1 MSKYGNS
8 YSGNSFLEWWKTHY
22 GTDYDGTSNISKTE
36 NMTDEDF
43 AIGQTLLSNYQK
55 TQKIESDFQESSN
68 KLLENYTAAKDTFE
82 NNKRQS
88 QQNASITLDKL
99 KKYLP
104 TQIKAQGLG
113 GLGVSESSMIQAHN
127 NYSRNMGAI
136 ESEHA
141 QKMSDLERAY
151 GESVGNLE
159 NEKNSLLYYADKD
172 ENGNLLVNNT
182 LNEYS
187 EKRDKEFDENYDR
200 AYETII
206 NSGIKDESEMLA
218 FIEQFRNTVDPS
230 DWDSLVAEAK
240 TVAGNNLKNSYPAQ
254 MTLVQDGLTRMQIDP
269 TNYTSDK
276 TKLTEKGRQKMLDYI
291 EENRSLIGEDFYKAL
306 KSDIETMAY
315 YSNNERNQSITTAIN
330 AFTNNS
336 NFNSQLSQYYDV
348 LNLLESHKD
357 KLTAD
362 EYNAYLSQITGGT
375 RTDYTD
381 YYVQGLGSGRNND
394 DIDITIGST
403 SRNRDTEF
411 DLLCGDEVT
420 NDSAKELLNKLT
432 TGTESVT
439 PSEGKLCVVANK
451 MYIYTSKGWR
461 NVKSDNDDS
470 ALQNAISAFLNTGR
484 TSSSGSQRV
493 SIDGFKLPY
502 SATSSETFAAKQAIQ
517 NNDYETFRRY
527 MPSSYSEKRCRAYYE
542 KYGGK

>member
-8 YSGNSFLEWWKTHY
+8 YSGNAFLEWWKTHY

-36 NMTDEDF
+36 NMTEEDF

-68 KLLENYTAAKDTFE
+68 KLLENYTAAKDTFDK
-82 NNKRQS
+82 NKRQS

-113 GLGVSESSMIQAHN
+113 GLGVSESSMLQAHN
-127 NYSRNMGAI
+127 NYSRDMGAI
-136 ESEHA
+136 ESEHT

-151 GESVGNLE
+151 GESLGNLE
-159 NEKNSLLYYADKD
+159 SEKNNLLYYADKD

-206 NSGIKDESEMLA
+206 NSGIKDESEMLT

-240 TVAGNNLKNSYPAQ
+240 TVAGNNLNNSYPAQ
-254 MTLVQDGLTRMQIDP
+254 LSLVQDGLARMQTDP
-269 TNYTSDK
+269 TNYTSDG

-291 EENRSLIGEDFYKAL
+291 EENRSLIGEDNYKTL

-330 AFTNNS
+330 AFANNS
-336 NFNSQLSQYYDV
+336 NFNSQLSQYYEA

-357 KLTAD
+357 SLTTD

-375 RTDYTD
+375 RTDYAN

-403 SRNRDTEF
+403 SRNKDTEF

-420 NDSAKELLNKLT
+420 NDTAKKLLNKLT

-461 NVKSDNDDS
+461 NVKPDNDDN
-470 ALQNAISAFLNTGR
+470 ALTKAISAFLNTGK

-502 SATSSETFAAKQAIQ
+502 RATTSETLAAKQAIQ

-527 MPSSYSEKRCRAYYE
+527 MPSSYSEESCRAYYE